1 MRRVRISKKTLNLHE
16 VFGNKM
22 ISCMDKLV
30 TLDPH
35 GTPEQCNIVRLKW
48 LDSTDRP
55 AQEAHD
61 LTSDI
66 DSYKGPVS
74 DLRPRLIL
82 GGLAILVLT
91 APLFTGG
98 LNPLPRLLLEWLGLG
113 LIGLALWRPEPGR
126 FSAAEL
132 ALLGAVFLLP
142 LLYLIPWPAWM
153 GAFMP
158 GREPYQ
164 SAIATVTGPGL
175 EAARPL
181 SLHPFATESAW
192 ITTLIPLGVY
202 LGTRSLAEDRA
213 MHLVYLLFAVALIQ
227 VLIALFQ
234 FATATSGVEYGP
246 AELIP
251 HGGSGAGTYSNR
263 NHLAGLLEMVF
274 PLALALFLFHF
285 GRAPHHDRRPRGWR
299 KQALAALQAGGRP
312 SLVFVLL
319 AMLFVVG
326 IVVTRSRSG
335 IAMAMLGL
343 CVTAILFARNLGG
356 RASLGLVG
364 RLSILAIGFAVAL
377 GLAPVLDRFATS
389 DMAADARW
397 PLATAT
403 FDGAGRRLP
412 LGSGPGTYP
421 DAFPVDQPVALGQYF
436 INHAHNDYLE
446 ALYELGLWAP
456 LLLLAFLGL
465 YARQWSRLATTD
477 EWSVF
482 RCLQVGAGVGL
493 LLMLGHSLT
502 DYNLHTPANL
512 AGFALLAG
520 LFFSPPGRQPVA
532 YHRTRHERRT
542 RRMDETAGAP
552 IPPDPLFTAQPDQG
566 QRARNPFDP

>member
-1 MRRVRISKKTLNLHE
+1 
-16 VFGNKM
+16 
-22 ISCMDKLV
+22 
-30 TLDPH
+30 
-35 GTPEQCNIVRLKW
+35 
-48 LDSTDRP
+48 
-55 AQEAHD
+55 
-61 LTSDI
+61 LTSGT
-66 DSYKGPVS
+66 SSHHGPTPDFRS
-74 DLRPRLIL
+74 RLIS
-82 GGLAILVLT
+82 GGLAILILV

-98 LNPLPRLLLEWLGLG
+98 LDPLPRLLLQWLGLG
-113 LIGLALWRPEPGR
+113 LIGLAFWRPEPGR

-132 ALLGAVFLLP
+132 TLLGAVFLLP

-164 SAIATVTGPGL
+164 SAIATVTGPGW
-175 EAARPL
+175 EAARTL

-192 ITTLIPLGVY
+192 LTSLIPLGVY
-202 LGTRSLAEDRA
+202 LGARSLRESEAL
-213 MHLVYLLFAVALIQ
+213 HLVYLLFAVALVQ

-234 FATATSGVEYGP
+234 FATATTGVAYGP
-246 AELIP
+246 TELVP

-274 PLALALFLFHF
+274 PLALALFLYHF
-285 GRAPHHDRRPRGWR
+285 GRTPHHDRRPRGWR
-299 KQALAALQAGGRP
+299 KKVLAVLQAGGRP
-312 SLVFVLL
+312 SLAFVLL
-319 AMLFVVG
+319 SLLFVVG

-356 RASLGLVG
+356 RSALGLVG
-364 RLSILAIGFAVAL
+364 RLAILAIGFAGAL
-377 GLAPVLDRFATS
+377 GLAPVLDRFATG

-465 YARQWSRLATTD
+465 YARQWSRLATAD

-482 RCLQVGAGVGL
+482 RCLQVGAGIGL

-512 AGFALLAG
+512 ACFALLAG
-520 LFFSPPGRQPVA
+520 LFFAPPGRLPVE
-532 YHRTRHERRT
+532 HRRTRRERRT
-542 RRMDETAGAP
+542 RRMGETADEP
-552 IPPDPLFTAQPDQG
+552 IPSDPLVTAPPAQG